1 MDIMKIKA
9 FYQIDRHIAISF
21 AATLM
26 FTTKLRSDIT
36 PTSFYGFIILS
47 VCAKQETQNNIK
59 LQNLCITGC
68 TGKKLYN

>member
-47 VCAKQETQNNIK
+47 VCAK
-59 LQNLCITGC
+59 
-68 TGKKLYN
+68 